1 MLAAYFFTRVLQVI
15 ENLNVDTELKKLL
28 RWNLASWEE
37 KGREQ
42 LVSRRTK
49 MTDTSVYQT
58 TVQRKAGRIGE
69 LHLQRNGIALPP
81 LSTPILYP
89 VLAFMTSTSTNG
101 GGIWKYLLKD
111 VMKHNVPILSQ
122 VLHFLDFNLTGN
134 TIGYWREKSMRER
147 YLAPNGPYD
156 APMFLD
162 SGGFKLLYNAGLSLS
177 EFGIHKETEA
187 DDILDFQL
195 GLGGDIVASL
205 DYPLPPGLVRSEA
218 EIRMD
223 RSLQN
228 AFRVAERLAEMDN
241 PPYLYICCHGQSRE
255 DIQNYVTQVFERLA
269 EVPSFGLAVGSLVPL
284 RGENDSEVLSRICG
298 VLDAIPESAREQTPI
313 HAFGVSGNLTPI
325 LAYLG
330 VDSLDSTS
338 YIQAAR
344 SQSYS
349 HPATQKKL
357 KILELDSM
365 ECTCR
370 VCRKTSLEEMQQAF
384 MEPRSYRRTSTG
396 KYKSYYYAKIAL
408 HNFEMEVKTLD
419 NMVRAIETDNS
430 LEALVNYASKARGV
444 QEAVSWLVENNN
456 EFAAKMSKTVVSF
469 PRPITTQ
476 PTKQTL
482 SLNYTPDSFS
492 IPPDYQ
498 PSPEKRILLT
508 IPCAGKKP
516 YSLSRTHSIVN
527 TKLRTAF
534 GEDQQFIHK
543 ITLSGLYGPVPEEFE
558 LEEAVVRYDFQLLPQ
573 NTAQI
578 QLGVDR
584 FNAYLNCHKA
594 HYELIVGYAT
604 SRAYRKVL
612 EMVQKQHQDLILL
625 PTKPKQKRLSEFFRH
640 IHLDELIE
648 ILSSVLAKESK

>member
-1 MLAAYFFTRVLQVI
+1 
-15 ENLNVDTELKKLL
+15 
-28 RWNLASWEE
+28 
-37 KGREQ
+37 
-42 LVSRRTK
+42 
-49 MTDTSVYQT
+49 MTDAPVYET
-58 TVQRKAGRIGE
+58 TVRQKAGRIGK

-81 LSTPILYP
+81 LPTPLLYP
-89 VLAFMTSTSTNG
+89 VLSFMTSTSTNG

-111 VMKHNVPILSQ
+111 VMKHDVPILSQ
-122 VLHFLDFNLTGN
+122 VLHFLDFNLTGKH
-134 TIGYWREKSMRER
+134 IGYWREKSMRER
-147 YLAPNGPYD
+147 YRDTNGTFD

-177 EFGIHKETEA
+177 EFGIRKETEA

-195 GLGGDIVASL
+195 SLGGDIIASL

-228 AFRVAERLAEMDN
+228 AFRVAERLADMDN

-255 DIQNYVTQVFERLA
+255 DIQNYVTQVFERLTEA
-269 EVPSFGLAVGSLVPL
+269 PSFGLAVGSLVPL
-284 RGENDSEVLSRICG
+284 RGDNDSEVLSRICG
-298 VLDAIPESAREQTPI
+298 VLDAIPESARDRIPI
-313 HAFGVSGNLTPI
+313 HAFGVSGNLTPV

-330 VDSLDSTS
+330 VDSFDSTS

-344 SQSYS
+344 SLSYS
-349 HPATQKKL
+349 HPETGKKL

-370 VCRKTSLEEMQQAF
+370 VCRESCLEEMQQAF
-384 MEPRSYRRTSTG
+384 MAAKSYRRTPTG
-396 KYKSYYYAKIAL
+396 QYKSYYYAKIAL

-419 NMVRAIETDNS
+419 DMVRAIEADNS
-430 LEALVNYASKARGV
+430 LEALVKHVSKARGV
-444 QEAVSWLVENNN
+444 KEAVNWLIENRA
-456 EFAAKMSKTVVSF
+456 EFAAKMSKTVF
-469 PRPITTQ
+469 PVPKRVAAQ
-476 PTKQTL
+476 PAQQTL

-492 IPPDYQ
+492 IPLDYQ
-498 PSPEKRILLT
+498 PPPEKRILLT

-516 YSLSRTHSIVN
+516 YSLSRTHSIVK
-527 TKLRTAF
+527 TKLDTAF
-534 GEDQQFIHK
+534 GEDHRFIHK

-558 LEEAVVRYDFQLLPQ
+558 SEEAVVHYDFQLLPR
-573 NTAQI
+573 NTTQI
-578 QLGVDR
+578 KLGADR
-584 FNAYLNCHKA
+584 FNAYLDKHRR

-604 SRAYRKVL
+604 SNAYRKVL
-612 EMVQKQHQDLILL
+612 QLVQKHHQDFILL

-648 ILSSVLAKESK
+648 VLSSVLGKETGQDSN

>member
-1 MLAAYFFTRVLQVI
+1 
-15 ENLNVDTELKKLL
+15 
-28 RWNLASWEE
+28 
-37 KGREQ
+37 
-42 LVSRRTK
+42 
-49 MTDTSVYQT
+49 MTDAPVYET
-58 TVQRKAGRIGE
+58 TVRQKAGRIGK

-81 LSTPILYP
+81 LPTPLLYP
-89 VLAFMTSTSTNG
+89 VLSFMTSTSTNG

-111 VMKHNVPILSQ
+111 VMKHDVPILSQ
-122 VLHFLDFNLTGN
+122 VLHFLDFNLTGKH
-134 TIGYWREKSMRER
+134 IGYWREKSMRER
-147 YLAPNGPYD
+147 YRDTNGPFD

-195 GLGGDIVASL
+195 SLGGEIIASL

-228 AFRVAERLAEMDN
+228 AFRVAERLADMDN

-255 DIQNYVTQVFERLA
+255 DIQNYVTQVFERLTEA
-269 EVPSFGLAVGSLVPL
+269 PSFGLAVGSLVPL
-284 RGENDSEVLSRICG
+284 RGDNDSEVLSRICG
-298 VLDAIPESAREQTPI
+298 VLDAIPESARDRIPI
-313 HAFGVSGNLTPI
+313 HAFGVSGNLTPV

-330 VDSLDSTS
+330 VDSFDSTS

-344 SQSYS
+344 SLSYS
-349 HPATQKKL
+349 HPETGKKL
-357 KILELDSM
+357 KILELDAM

-370 VCRKTSLEEMQQAF
+370 VCRETCLEEMQQAF
-384 MEPRSYRRTSTG
+384 MEAKSYRRTSTG
-396 KYKSYYYAKIAL
+396 QYKSYYYAKIAL

-419 NMVRAIETDNS
+419 NMVQAIEADNS
-430 LEALVNYASKARGV
+430 LEALVEHVSKARGV
-444 QEAVSWLVENNN
+444 REAVNWLIENRA
-456 EFAAKMSKTVVSF
+456 EFAAKMSKTVV
-469 PRPITTQ
+469 PVPKRATAQ
-476 PTKQTL
+476 PAQQTL

-498 PSPEKRILLT
+498 PPPEKRILLT

-527 TKLRTAF
+527 TTLRTAF
-534 GEDQQFIHK
+534 GEDHRFIHK

-558 LEEAVVRYDFQLLPQ
+558 SEEAVVRYDFQLVPR
-573 NTAQI
+573 NATQI
-578 QLGVDR
+578 QLGADR
-584 FNAYLNCHKA
+584 FNTYLDKHRQ

-604 SRAYRKVL
+604 SNAYRKVL
-612 EMVQKQHQDLILL
+612 GLVQKHHQDFILL

-640 IHLDELIE
+640 IHLNELIE
-648 ILSSVLAKESK
+648 VLSSVLDEKTG

>member
-1 MLAAYFFTRVLQVI
+1 
-15 ENLNVDTELKKLL
+15 
-28 RWNLASWEE
+28 
-37 KGREQ
+37 
-42 LVSRRTK
+42 

-58 TVQRKAGRIGE
+58 TVQRKAGRIGK
-69 LHLQRNGIALPP
+69 LYLQRNGIALPP

-89 VLAFMTSTSTNG
+89 VLSFMTSTSTNG

-122 VLHFLDFNLTGN
+122 VLHFLDFNLRGKHM
-134 TIGYWREKSMRER
+134 GYWREKPMRER
-147 YLAPNGPYD
+147 YREPNGPYD

-177 EFGIHKETEA
+177 EFGIHRETEA

-195 GLGGDIVASL
+195 SLGGDIVASL

-218 EIRMD
+218 KTRMD

-228 AFRVAERLAEMDN
+228 AFRVAERLAEMEN

-255 DIQNYVTQVFERLA
+255 DIQNYVTQVFERLGEA
-269 EVPSFGLAVGSLVPL
+269 PSFGLAVGSLVPL
-284 RGENDSEVLSRICG
+284 RGDNDSEVLSRICG
-298 VLDAIPESAREQTPI
+298 VLDAIPESARDRTPI

-330 VDSLDSTS
+330 VDSFDSTS

-344 SQSYS
+344 SLSYS
-349 HPATQKKL
+349 HPETGKKL
-357 KILELDSM
+357 KILELDTM

-370 VCRKTSLEEMQQAF
+370 VCRETSLEEMHQAF
-384 MEPRSYRRTSTG
+384 MAAKSYRVTPTG

-408 HNFEMEVKTLD
+408 HNFEMEAKTLD
-419 NMVRAIETDNS
+419 DMVQAIKADDS
-430 LEALVNYASKARGV
+430 LDALVHHASSARGIRD
-444 QEAVSWLVENNN
+444 AVNWLIENRD
-456 EFAAKMSKTVVSF
+456 EFAAKMSKSVVLV
-469 PRPITTQ
+469 PKRLTTQ
-476 PTKQTL
+476 PTKPTL

-492 IPPDYQ
+492 IPANYQ
-498 PSPEKRILLT
+498 PPTEKRILLT

-527 TKLRTAF
+527 TKLRNAF
-534 GEDQQFIHK
+534 GKDQRFIHK

-558 LEEAVVRYDFQLLPQ
+558 KQEAVVHYDFQLLPR
-573 NTAQI
+573 NAPQI
-578 QLGVDR
+578 QLGADR
-584 FNAYLNCHKA
+584 FNAYLDKHGQ

-604 SRAYRKVL
+604 SNAYRKVL
-612 EMVQKQHQDLILL
+612 ERVQKHHQDFILL
-625 PTKPKQKRLSEFFRH
+625 PTRPKQKRLSEFFRH
-640 IHLDELIE
+640 VHLDELIE
-648 ILSSVLAKESK
+648 VLSGVLAKEKK

>member
-1 MLAAYFFTRVLQVI
+1 
-15 ENLNVDTELKKLL
+15 
-28 RWNLASWEE
+28 
-37 KGREQ
+37 
-42 LVSRRTK
+42 
-49 MTDTSVYQT
+49 MTDAPVYET
-58 TVQRKAGRIGE
+58 TVRQKAGRIGK

-81 LSTPILYP
+81 LPTPLLYP
-89 VLAFMTSTSTNG
+89 VLSFMTSTSTNG

-111 VMKHNVPILSQ
+111 VMKHDVPILSQ
-122 VLHFLDFNLTGN
+122 VLHFLDFNLTGKH
-134 TIGYWREKSMRER
+134 IGYWREKSMRER
-147 YLAPNGPYD
+147 YRDTNGPFD

-195 GLGGDIVASL
+195 SLGGDIIASL

-218 EIRMD
+218 EVRMD

-228 AFRVAERLAEMDN
+228 AFRVAERLADMDN

-255 DIQNYVTQVFERLA
+255 DIQNYVTQVFERLTEA
-269 EVPSFGLAVGSLVPL
+269 PSFGLAVGSLVPL
-284 RGENDSEVLSRICG
+284 RGDNDSEVLSRICG
-298 VLDAIPESAREQTPI
+298 VLDAIPESVRDRIPI
-313 HAFGVSGNLTPI
+313 HAFGVSGNLTPV

-330 VDSLDSTS
+330 VDSFDSTS

-344 SQSYS
+344 SLSYS
-349 HPATQKKL
+349 HPETGKKL

-370 VCRKTSLEEMQQAF
+370 VCQESCLEEMQQAF
-384 MEPRSYRRTSTG
+384 MAAKSYRRTSTG
-396 KYKSYYYAKIAL
+396 QYKSYYYAKIAL

-419 NMVRAIETDNS
+419 NMVQAIEADNS
-430 LEALVNYASKARGV
+430 LEALVEHVSKARGV
-444 QEAVSWLVENNN
+444 REAVNWLIENRA
-456 EFAAKMSKTVVSF
+456 EFAAKMSKTVV
-469 PRPITTQ
+469 PVPKRATAQ
-476 PTKQTL
+476 PAQQTL

-492 IPPDYQ
+492 IPRDYQ
-498 PSPEKRILLT
+498 PPPEKRILLT

-527 TKLRTAF
+527 TKLHTAF
-534 GEDQQFIHK
+534 GEDQRFIHK

-558 LEEAVVRYDFQLLPQ
+558 SEEAVVRYDFQLLPR
-573 NTAQI
+573 NAAQI
-578 QLGVDR
+578 QLGADR
-584 FNAYLNCHKA
+584 FNAYLDRHKA
-594 HYELIVGYAT
+594 CYELIVGYAT
-604 SRAYRKVL
+604 SHAYRKVL
-612 EMVQKQHQDLILL
+612 ELVQKHHQDFILL

-648 ILSSVLAKESK
+648 VLSSVLDEKTGQIPIEWDAN

>member
-1 MLAAYFFTRVLQVI
+1 MI
-15 ENLNVDTELKKLL
+15 
-28 RWNLASWEE
+28 
-37 KGREQ
+37 
-42 LVSRRTK
+42 
-49 MTDTSVYQT
+49 DTSVYQT

-69 LHLQRNGIALPP
+69 LHLQRNGIAVPP
-81 LSTPILYP
+81 LPTPILYP

-122 VLHFLDFNLTGN
+122 VLHFLDFNLTGK
-134 TIGYWREKSMRER
+134 TIGYWREMSMRER

-177 EFGIHKETEA
+177 EFSIHKETEA

-195 GLGGDIVASL
+195 GLGGDIIASL

-218 EIRMD
+218 KTRMA

-228 AFRVAERLAEMDN
+228 AFRVVERLSEMDN

-255 DIQNYVTQVFERLA
+255 DIQNYVTQVFERLT

-298 VLDAIPESAREQTPI
+298 VLDAIPESAREQTPV

-349 HPATQKKL
+349 HPVTQKKL

-370 VCRKTSLEEMQQAF
+370 VCRETSLEEMQQAF

-408 HNFEMEVKTLD
+408 HNFEMEVKILD
-419 NMVRAIETDNS
+419 NMVQAIKADNS
-430 LEALVNYASKARGV
+430 LEALVEHASKARGV
-444 QEAVSWLVENNN
+444 REAVGWLVENRD

-469 PRPITTQ
+469 PKPIPTQ
-476 PTKQTL
+476 PTKQIL

-498 PSPEKRILLT
+498 PPPEKRVLLA

-527 TKLRTAF
+527 TILLDAF
-534 GEDQQFIHK
+534 GENQRFIHK
-543 ITLSGLYGPVPEEFE
+543 ITVSGLYGPVPDEFE
-558 LEEAVVRYDFQLLPQ
+558 SEETVVHYDFQLLPR
-573 NTAQI
+573 NKTQI
-578 QLGVDR
+578 QLGADR
-584 FNAYLNCHKA
+584 FNTYCDQHKG
-594 HYELIVGYAT
+594 HYELMVGYAT

-612 EMVQKQHQDLILL
+612 ELVQKHHQNFILL
-625 PTKPKQKRLSEFFRH
+625 PTKPKQKRLSEFFRR
-640 IHLDELIE
+640 IHLDELVEVI
-648 ILSSVLAKESK
+648 SSVLAQKTEQDSN

>member
-1 MLAAYFFTRVLQVI
+1 
-15 ENLNVDTELKKLL
+15 
-28 RWNLASWEE
+28 
-37 KGREQ
+37 
-42 LVSRRTK
+42 

-58 TVQRKAGRIGE
+58 TVQRKAGRIGA
-69 LHLQRNGIALPP
+69 LHLRRNGIALPP

-89 VLAFMTSTSTNG
+89 VVAFMTSTNTNG

-111 VMKHNVPILSQ
+111 VMKHNVPMLSQ

-147 YLAPNGPYD
+147 YRDPNGPYD

-162 SGGFKLLYNAGLSLS
+162 SGGFKLLYNTGISLS
-177 EFGIHKETEA
+177 EFGIHKETAA

-195 GLGGDIVASL
+195 TLGGDIIASL

-218 EIRMD
+218 ETRMN
-223 RSLQN
+223 RSLKN
-228 AFRVAERLAEMDN
+228 AFRVVEKLAEMEN

-255 DIQNYVTQVFERLA
+255 DIQDYVMQVFERLA
-269 EVPSFGLAVGSLVPL
+269 DVPSFGLAVGSLVPL

-298 VLDAIPESAREQTPI
+298 VLDAIPESARDRTPI

-338 YIQAAR
+338 YVQAAR
-344 SQSYS
+344 SQSYA
-349 HPATQKKL
+349 HPDTQKKL

-370 VCRKTSLEEMQQAF
+370 VCQETSLEEMQQAF
-384 MEPRSYRRTSTG
+384 MEPKSYRRTSTG

-408 HNFEMEVKTLD
+408 HNFEMEVKSLD
-419 NMVRAIETDNS
+419 NMVQAIEADNS
-430 LEALVNYASKARGV
+430 LEALVNYAAKARGV
-444 QEAVSWLVENNN
+444 REAVSWLVENNH
-456 EFAAKMSKTVVSF
+456 EFAAKMSKMVVSF
-469 PRPITTQ
+469 PKRITTQ
-476 PTKQTL
+476 PTKQIL

-492 IPPDYQ
+492 IPLDYQ
-498 PSPEKRILLT
+498 PPTEKRVLLT

-527 TKLRTAF
+527 DKLRSAF
-534 GEDQQFIHK
+534 GENQRFIHK

-558 LEEAVVRYDFQLLPQ
+558 SEEAVVHYDFQLLPQ
-573 NTAQI
+573 NAAQI
-578 QLGVDR
+578 QLSADR
-584 FNAYLNCHKA
+584 FNTYLNQHKT
-594 HYELIVGYAT
+594 HYELIIGYVT

-612 EMVQKQHQDLILL
+612 ELVEKQHQDFILL

-648 ILSSVLAKESK
+648 ILSNALTAN

>member
-1 MLAAYFFTRVLQVI
+1 
-15 ENLNVDTELKKLL
+15 
-28 RWNLASWEE
+28 
-37 KGREQ
+37 
-42 LVSRRTK
+42 
-49 MTDTSVYQT
+49 MTDTPVYKT
-58 TVQRKAGRIGE
+58 TIRQKAGRIGE
-69 LHLQRNGIALPP
+69 LHLQRNGVSLPP
-81 LSTPILYP
+81 LSTPLLYP
-89 VLAFMTSTSTNG
+89 VLSFMTSTSTNG

-111 VMKHNVPILSQ
+111 VMKHDVPILSQ
-122 VLHFLDFNLTGN
+122 VLHFLDFNLTGKH
-134 TIGYWREKSMRER
+134 IGYWREKPMRER
-147 YLAPNGPYD
+147 YRDTNGPYD

-177 EFGIHKETEA
+177 EFGIRKETEA

-195 GLGGDIVASL
+195 DLGRDIIASL

-255 DIQNYVTQVFERLA
+255 DIGNYVTQVFNRLA
-269 EVPSFGLAVGSLVPL
+269 GVLPSFGLAVGSLVPL
-284 RGENDSEVLSRICG
+284 RGDNDSEVLSRMCG
-298 VLDAIPESAREQTPI
+298 VFDAIPESARDRTPV
-313 HAFGVSGNLTPI
+313 HAFGISGNLTPI

-330 VDSLDSTS
+330 VDSFDSTS

-344 SQSYS
+344 SLSYS
-349 HPATQKKL
+349 HPETGKKL

-370 VCRKTSLEEMQQAF
+370 ICRETCLEEMQQAF
-384 MEPRSYRRTSTG
+384 MEAKSYRRTSTG
-396 KYKSYYYAKIAL
+396 QYKSYYYAKIAL

-419 NMVRAIETDNS
+419 HMVRAIEADNS
-430 LEALVNYASKARGV
+430 LEALVNHASKARGV
-444 QEAVSWLVENNN
+444 QEAVNWLVENRD
-456 EFAAKMSKTVVSF
+456 EFAAKMSKTVIAA
-469 PRPITTQ
+469 PKRLLIQETQ
-476 PTKQTL
+476 QTL

-492 IPPDYQ
+492 IPSNYQ
-498 PSPEKRILLT
+498 PPAEKRILLI

-527 TKLRTAF
+527 TKLHTAF
-534 GEDQQFIHK
+534 GKDQRFIHK

-558 LEEAVVRYDFQLLPQ
+558 SEEAVVRYDFQLLPR
-573 NTAQI
+573 NATQI
-578 QLGVDR
+578 QLSADR
-584 FNAYLNCHKA
+584 FNAYLDRHKA

-604 SRAYRKVL
+604 SHAYRKVL
-612 EMVQKQHQDLILL
+612 ELVQKHHQDFILL

-648 ILSSVLAKESK
+648 ILSSVLSEETGQDSN

>member
-1 MLAAYFFTRVLQVI
+1 
-15 ENLNVDTELKKLL
+15 
-28 RWNLASWEE
+28 
-37 KGREQ
+37 
-42 LVSRRTK
+42 
-49 MTDTSVYQT
+49 MTDAPVYET
-58 TVQRKAGRIGE
+58 TVRRKAGRIGK

-81 LSTPILYP
+81 LPTPLLYP
-89 VLAFMTSTSTNG
+89 VLSFMTSTSTNG

-111 VMKHNVPILSQ
+111 VMKHDVPILSQ
-122 VLHFLDFNLTGN
+122 VLHFLDFNLTGKH
-134 TIGYWREKSMRER
+134 IGYWREKSMRER
-147 YLAPNGPYD
+147 YRDTNGPFD

-195 GLGGDIVASL
+195 SLGGDIIASL

-218 EIRMD
+218 EVRMD

-228 AFRVAERLAEMDN
+228 AFRVAERLADMDN

-255 DIQNYVTQVFERLA
+255 DIQNYVTQVFERLTEA
-269 EVPSFGLAVGSLVPL
+269 PSFGLAVGSLVPL
-284 RGENDSEVLSRICG
+284 RGDNDSEVLSRICG
-298 VLDAIPESAREQTPI
+298 VLDAIPESVRDRIPI
-313 HAFGVSGNLTPI
+313 HAFGVSGNLTPV

-330 VDSLDSTS
+330 VDSFDSTS

-344 SQSYS
+344 SLSYS
-349 HPATQKKL
+349 HPETGKKL

-370 VCRKTSLEEMQQAF
+370 VCQESCLEEMQQAF
-384 MEPRSYRRTSTG
+384 MAAKSYRRTSTG
-396 KYKSYYYAKIAL
+396 QYKSYYYAKIAL

-419 NMVRAIETDNS
+419 NMVQAIEADNS
-430 LEALVNYASKARGV
+430 LEALVEHVSKARGV
-444 QEAVSWLVENNN
+444 REAVNWLIENRA
-456 EFAAKMSKTVVSF
+456 EFAAKMSKTVV
-469 PRPITTQ
+469 PVPKRATAQ
-476 PTKQTL
+476 PAQQTL

-492 IPPDYQ
+492 IPRDYQ
-498 PSPEKRILLT
+498 PPPEKRILLT

-527 TKLRTAF
+527 TKLHTAF
-534 GEDQQFIHK
+534 GEDQRFIHK

-558 LEEAVVRYDFQLLPQ
+558 SEEAVVRYDFQLLPR
-573 NTAQI
+573 NAAQI
-578 QLGVDR
+578 QLGTDR
-584 FNAYLNCHKA
+584 FNAYLDRHKA
-594 HYELIVGYAT
+594 CYELIVGYAT
-604 SRAYRKVL
+604 SHAYRKVL
-612 EMVQKQHQDLILL
+612 ELVQKHHQDFILL

-648 ILSSVLAKESK
+648 VLSSVLSEETGQDSN